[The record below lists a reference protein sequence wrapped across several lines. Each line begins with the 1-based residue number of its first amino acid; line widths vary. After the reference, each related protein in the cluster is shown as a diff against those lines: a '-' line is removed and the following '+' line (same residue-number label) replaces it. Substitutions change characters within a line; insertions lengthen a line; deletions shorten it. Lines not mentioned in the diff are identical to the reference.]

1 MKNSFILIYI
11 LLFIT
16 QAKAQQAA
24 SLDDLVLLAFKN
36 NTSIND
42 AAIDSMKY
50 EQASKY
56 NNYNYLPQLSATM
69 RNTYNWGL
77 FIDPATNVLSNFS
90 SQVYSLNIQSDWLLF
105 DGGKNYY
112 TGQMYDVG
120 KQVSHQQYRQNLFD
134 LKNQVIILYYKYWQ
148 TDAQVVQAMKV
159 EEQWQSKQKEV
170 KNMILA
176 GVLAAKELPHIESY
190 VELYKLNIAKMKNQQ
205 NLYYKQIQG
214 ICYTTDSINIK
225 APEKIDVSVVQEY
238 DFSVSNFPLYHTY
251 QSMASLETQRI
262 NLYKSTRYPTA
273 GIMAGWVTRSSSLVQ
288 IELSTQFNTN
298 LSKYVAFYVNIP
310 LFNKMQPQS
319 LISQSQIEQKRYDYK
334 ISQLDFEL
342 RSKINQ
348 LKEQLKLTQEAY
360 IIINKQLEYLRSETN
375 LARKAFELG
384 NTTYFAVESA
394 EERLE
399 KAEASLLQYQYDM
412 ILYIKLLQSY
422 HTKFE

>member
-1 MKNSFILIYI
+1 MRSSIICINI
-11 LLFIT
+11 LLFIS
-16 QAKAQQAA
+16 QAKAQQAS

-36 NTSIND
+36 NMSIKD

-56 NNYNYLPQLSATM
+56 NNYNYLPQVSAGM

-90 SQVYSLNIQSDWLLF
+90 SQVYSFNIQSDWLLF

-112 TGQMYDVG
+112 TGQMYDIG

-134 LKNQVIILYYKYWQ
+134 LKNQLIILYYKYWQ
-148 TDAQVVQAMKV
+148 TDAQVLQANKV
-159 EEQWQSKQKEV
+159 AEQWQHKE
-170 KNMILA
+170 KEIKKMIN
-176 GVLAAKELPHIESY
+176 GGILAAKELPHIESY

-214 ICYTTDSINIK
+214 ICYTADSINIK
-225 APEKIDVSVVQEY
+225 APEKIDPSVVQE
-238 DFSVSNFPLYHTY
+238 DNFSASNFPVYHTY
-251 QSMASLETQRI
+251 QNMASLETQRI

-288 IELSTQFNTN
+288 MELSTQFNTN

-319 LISQSQIEQKRYDYK
+319 LISQSQIEQKRYSYK
-334 ISQLDFEL
+334 IAQLDFEL

-348 LKEQLKLTQEAY
+348 LKEQLRLTKEAY
-360 IIINKQLEYLRSETN
+360 LIISKQLEYLRSETN
-375 LARKAFELG
+375 LERKAFELG
-384 NTTYFAVESA
+384 NTTYFQYESA

-412 ILYIKLLQSY
+412 ILYTKLLYAY